1 MDPGPLA
8 DRGPAPHP
16 RRNYGEDASQARTA
30 SGPRAMAALRNL
42 AIGALK
48 IAGHP
53 NIAAATRQHA
63 RDATRTMAT
72 LGRTPP

>member
-1 MDPGPLA
+1 
-8 DRGPAPHP
+8 
-16 RRNYGEDASQARTA
+16 
-30 SGPRAMAALRNL
+30 MAALRNL